1 MLHLYIKFIFLLLFP
16 QRESLLSSL
25 TRELGEVRGELS
37 SLQAREGRM
46 EREVQRNRRQVDLS
60 TRPEVTQ
67 G

>member
-1 MLHLYIKFIFLLLFP
+1 MLLFP

-37 SLQAREGRM
+37 SLQAREGRV
-46 EREVQRNRRQVDLS
+46 EREVQRNRRQVDLNYK
-60 TRPEVTQ
+60 PEVLY